1 VSPSGTLYGLWAR
14 AGCSRQRDQ
23 PIELWSDEVFFQKM
37 DYIHLNP
44 VKSGFVSQPEDWLY
58 SSAGDYAGRK
68 GLIDLAVL

>member
-1 VSPSGTLYGLWAR
+1 MDFGHEQDAR
-14 AGCSRQRDQ
+14 ASGG
-23 PIELWSDEVFFQKM
+23 DEVFFQKM